1 MRVNTIAVDGLSS
14 LNVCIGRV
22 NLFIS
27 NPGGKW
33 LHYLRMIRYILC
45 VERLEQMT
53 TNQNL
58 VFTGRIDTL
67 YEILSKIDLA
77 LSQMQNGNFK
87 SATNTLS
94 DAGNTLQCHIE
105 LNSDQSVKNTVSTK

>member
-1 MRVNTIAVDGLSS
+1 
-14 LNVCIGRV
+14 
-22 NLFIS
+22 
-27 NPGGKW
+27 
-33 LHYLRMIRYILC
+33 
-45 VERLEQMT
+45 MT

-94 DAGNTLQCHIE
+94 DAGNALQCHIE
-105 LNSDQSVKNTVSTK
+105 LNSDQSVRNTVSTK

>member
-1 MRVNTIAVDGLSS
+1 
-14 LNVCIGRV
+14 
-22 NLFIS
+22 
-27 NPGGKW
+27 
-33 LHYLRMIRYILC
+33 
-45 VERLEQMT
+45 MT

-67 YEILSKIDLA
+67 YDVLSKIDLA

-94 DAGNTLQCHIE
+94 DAGNALQCHIE
-105 LNSDQSVKNTVSTK
+105 LNSDQSVRNTVSTKWKVIGHIPCQYHKYGRVER